1 MLYLYQNGTLTP
13 ITPVKEANNLR
24 FELPAGF
31 SVSDAVLGWTKY
43 VAPDTEEESAF
54 DRAQDRF
61 WGDVLRTVA
70 FSDAGAVL
78 TVDAG
83 YFDKMPVEIM
93 NAVNVRDV
101 TLVIRWN
108 HGDDIVISR
117 ANALTPEIS
126 RIYYPLSYLA
136 RTLVKIPAVG
146 GGNIIFAPQ
155 TGDDWEITDWSMGMF
170 LSPVSAVQPEGT
182 SAHITLLEGSG
193 AADLTWLGMLLL
205 LGALAGL
212 CCGWHFAKR
221 RNGK

>member
-31 SVSDAVLGWTKY
+31 SASDAVLGWTKY

-61 WGDVLRTVA
+61 WGDVLRAIA

-126 RIYYPLSYLA
+126 RIYYP
-136 RTLVKIPAVG
+136 
-146 GGNIIFAPQ
+146 
-155 TGDDWEITDWSMGMF
+155 
-170 LSPVSAVQPEGT
+170 PVSYTHLDVYKRQILPCMRSIAMLRLRMPKTIRMPGT
-182 SAHITLLEGSG
+182 L
-193 AADLTWLGMLLL
+193 MV
-205 LGALAGL
+205 
-212 CCGWHFAKR
+212 
-221 RNGK
+221 